1 MSLPM
6 GIWSS
11 SYSSQSDHLCCIIN
25 RSNSLNNLC
34 EEGCCCQP
42 FKQLKQVIGPSKSN
56 IYDTVLVAIED
67 AVCADKM
74 LAVISSN
81 GDVARMLMG
90 ENCRTYCSEF

>member
-1 MSLPM
+1 MKR
-6 GIWSS
+6 GVAVN
-11 SYSSQSDHLCCIIN
+11 HL
-25 RSNSLNNLC
+25 SNSN
-34 EEGCCCQP
+34 
-42 FKQLKQVIGPSKSN
+42 KSSDLARA
-56 IYDTVLVAIED
+56 IFMTLLVAIED